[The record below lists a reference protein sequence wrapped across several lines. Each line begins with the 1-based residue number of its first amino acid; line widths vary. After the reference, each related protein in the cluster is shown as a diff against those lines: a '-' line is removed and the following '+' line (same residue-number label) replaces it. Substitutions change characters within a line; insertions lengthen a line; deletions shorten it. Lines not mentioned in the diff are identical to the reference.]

1 MRNEPQRDKKEGRS
15 KQPGPSLRKPE
26 KYFDIEFTTSIQAGR
41 DFRRRMSLKDGGQTT
56 LAYHGSIKMKGIY
69 WRVLFACLVV
79 QGALVSAAT
88 GAPVDEL
95 RVSDACANDKTQCTA
110 EERRKLA
117 ILARC
122 IDRPDLCDPKKSRL
136 TAYQPNY
143 AIFQNTNNDE
153 RSIEV
158 HYSFKYSFTKP
169 HCMPLK
175 KSTGSDAYPDIDCL
189 SNYDRR
195 WETFF
200 TYTGEFDFYMGTR
213 DSSPVINRISNP
225 AFHYRKHLGD
235 SFSGNA
241 MSLEWLNVAI
251 EHRSDGQVIEAD
263 EKITDPASPDF
274 GRYRAQVELEKGNHQ
289 YFDAIS
295 RGANYFSFE
304 GKLNIGKSHG
314 EYKACNETLG
324 CVNTWVSAK
333 LYFTKD
339 SNVYWGPQVNKGV
352 TISDYDRFRFV
363 IANTFNT

>member
-1 MRNEPQRDKKEGRS
+1 MP
-15 KQPGPSLRKPE
+15 
-26 KYFDIEFTTSIQAGR
+26 
-41 DFRRRMSLKDGGQTT
+41 
-56 LAYHGSIKMKGIY
+56 
-69 WRVLFACLVV
+69 
-79 QGALVSAAT
+79 AAT

-95 RVSDACANDKTQCTA
+95 RVRDACADDNTKCTA
-110 EERRKLA
+110 EEKRKLE
-117 ILARC
+117 ILTHC
-122 IDRPDLCDPKKSRL
+122 IERPDLCDSKKSRL

-143 AIFQNTNNDE
+143 AILQNTNDDE

-175 KSTGSDAYPDIDCL
+175 KSKGSDAYPDIDCL
-189 SNYDRR
+189 NDYDSR
-195 WETFF
+195 WEAFF

-213 DSSPVINRISNP
+213 DSSPVVNRISNP

-235 SFSGNA
+235 TFSGKA

-304 GKLNIGKSHG
+304 GKLNIGKSHS
-314 EYKACNETLG
+314 EYKVCNEELS
-324 CVNTWVSAK
+324 CVSTWVSAK

-339 SNVYWGPQVNKGV
+339 SDVYWGPQANRGI

-363 IANTFNT
+363 IADAFNTSFSPIPKMELGLEWTVGDELLSTDSFDINVFFPWIPKDNLKIPLYLRAHIGPMNTLSDYTKEQNSIGIGVRFR